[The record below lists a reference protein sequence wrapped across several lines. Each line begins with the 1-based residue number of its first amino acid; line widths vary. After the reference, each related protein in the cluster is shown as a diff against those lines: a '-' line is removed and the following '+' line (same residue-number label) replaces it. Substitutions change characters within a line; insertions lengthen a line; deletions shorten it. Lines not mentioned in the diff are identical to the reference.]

1 MKKLPFTIFAIV
13 FIVATLGLASFSF
26 QQKEKFPLKESMER
40 GKAIYTAKCIACH
53 MEAGEGTDGYYP
65 PLAKSDYLMADKKR
79 SIEQVLYG
87 ASGPMQVNGYDY
99 EEKMPGFDFTDEQV
113 SDVLNYVRNTFGNK
127 GDALTPEE
135 VKSARKK

>member
-1 MKKLPFTIFAIV
+1 MKKFSFVFTVIAFILAAIC
-13 FIVATLGLASFSF
+13 LSSFSF
-26 QQKEKFPLKESMER
+26 QQKEKFSLKESMER
-40 GKAIYTAKCIACH
+40 GKAIYTAKCMTCH

-113 SDVLNYVRNTFGNK
+113 SDVLNYVRNVFGNK